1 MKDEN
6 KLIMVKVKHFTE
18 PGSLERLFFVIQ
30 NGRQKKAV
38 QCLTGLET
46 FVVGAIAFNRIKLTP
61 KGVVSVFKI
70 ENNKPTIALGRLQKQ
85 EGSFAID
92 RLAYDEEV
100 RWEDLYI
107 EPAPDLKAAGL
118 IPE

>member
-6 KLIMVKVKHFTE
+6 KLIMVKVRNFTE
-18 PGSLERLFFVIQ
+18 PKSLERLFFVIQ
-30 NGRQKKAV
+30 NGKQKRAV

-46 FVVGAIAFNRIKLTP
+46 FVEGAIIYNRIKLTP
-61 KGVVSVFKI
+61 KGVVHVFKI
-70 ENNKPTIALGRLQKQ
+70 ENNKPTICLGRIQKQ
-85 EGSFAID
+85 EDSFITD
-92 RLAYDEEV
+92 KLAYDEEV